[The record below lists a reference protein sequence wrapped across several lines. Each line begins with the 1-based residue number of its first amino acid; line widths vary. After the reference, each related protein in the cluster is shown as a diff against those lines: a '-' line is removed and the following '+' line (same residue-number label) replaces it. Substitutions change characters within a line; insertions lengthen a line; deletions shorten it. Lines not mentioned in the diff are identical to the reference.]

1 MADVVDNK
9 EGLFRAVRNRP
20 GQDYKEQP
28 DGTLK
33 VASSAFNDSSLQPSV
48 NREILRPAP
57 IETKFSEDD
66 GVVRLIAEDIRAI
79 DTISMDADGNEIYVI
94 DVIHRP
100 ISDTEEQPGN
110 DAHAQVEH
118 TPGTMTKNKFRK
130 LKEAL
135 AFLANQKDWVIKPG
149 NR

>member
-1 MADVVDNK
+1 MADVVDNT

-33 VASSAFNDSSLQPSV
+33 VASSAFNDSSMQPSV
-48 NREILRPAP
+48 NREVLKPVP
-57 IETKFSEDD
+57 TETKFSADD
-66 GVVRLIAEDIRAI
+66 GVVRLIAEDVRAI
-79 DTISMDADGNEIYVI
+79 DTIKIDANGNKIYEI

-100 ISDTEEQPGN
+100 ITDTEEQPGN
-110 DAHAQVEH
+110 NAHAQVEH
-118 TPGTMTKNKFRK
+118 TPGNMTKNKFRK

-135 AFLANQKDWVIKPG
+135 AFLANQRDWIIKPG